1 MNKKTVDHAFYK
13 TMITLAIPITLQNF
27 ITSSLNLVDNV
38 MIGKLGE
45 APIAAVGLANQY
57 FFIFLLCIAGI
68 NAGANVFMAQYWG
81 KRDLNNIKKV
91 LGIDLSVGFVATL
104 LFGCLGFLFPTHIMG
119 MLSRDSEVIALG
131 ATYMRIVSFTTVLTN
146 ITQAYSTALRSTEQV
161 KLPMFASLIG
171 VATNAIL
178 NWIFIFG
185 NLGAP
190 KMGVAGAALATAIAR
205 VAEMGV
211 VVGWIYLRKNLVATH
226 WKELF
231 SFTKEDVKR
240 YFSVS
245 TSAILNELVWAFGMT
260 AYSMAY
266 AIIGTKAVATMQ
278 IATTL
283 NNMFQ
288 VFAIGL
294 AVSASI
300 MVGNKIGSN
309 EEGTAKAYAKKI
321 GWIAPMVGLIL
332 GVIIWAAAPII
343 AQLFDVQPETLGAT
357 VRVLRTMAVFAPLRF
372 FTVVMIIGVFRG
384 GGDTLYTTILQ
395 FCTVWLF
402 AVPLA
407 FIGAALWR
415 LSVEQVFFLICL
427 EEIVKISFVFR
438 RLHSEKWV
446 RNVVDVTDE
455 LYDIAIE

>member
-1 MNKKTVDHAFYK
+1 MNKNTLDNTFYR

-27 ITSSLNLVDNV
+27 ITSSLNLVDNL

-81 KRDLNNIKKV
+81 KKDLVNIKRM

-104 LFGCLGFLFPTHIMG
+104 LFGSLGFLFPAHIMG
-119 MLSRDSEVIALG
+119 MLSRDPEVIALG
-131 ATYMRIVSFTTVLTN
+131 ATYMRIVALTTVLTN

-171 VATNAIL
+171 VLTNAVL
-178 NWIFIFG
+178 NWVFIFG
-185 NLGAP
+185 NMGAP
-190 KMGVAGAALATAIAR
+190 EMGVAGAAIATAIAR
-205 VAEMGV
+205 VVEMAV
-211 VVGWIYLRKNLVATH
+211 IVGWVYLRKNLVATN
-226 WKELF
+226 WRELL
-231 SFTKEDVKR
+231 SYTKEDMKR

-309 EEGTAKAYAKKI
+309 EEEVAKSYSKKI
-321 GWIAPMVGLIL
+321 GVIAPTVGLAL
-332 GVIIWAAAPII
+332 GIIIWATAPII
-343 AQLFDVQPETLGAT
+343 AQFFDVQPETLGAT

-407 FIGAALWR
+407 FIGAAVWH
-415 LSVEQVFFLICL
+415 LSVEKVFFLVCL
-427 EEIVKISFVFR
+427 EEVVKISFVFR

-446 RNVVDVTDE
+446 RNVVDVIDETDE
-455 LYDIAIE
+455 IVLD